1 MATIN
6 PVNKSICLEQVC
18 TSNYQKLLR
27 LIPELSALETATIGY
42 SSCKPALYLEI
53 LDKSPYTITLRL
65 SHYFANKTNGLF
77 EPDVKIRV
85 YLDAQLVEVLR
96 DHARSNVSSVI
107 KNPGQSEDILNYK
120 WSLNYFLSKW
130 LDHCIQTEYLF
141 ESAELL
147 TTEMDEVQEASG

>member
-1 MATIN
+1 MAAIN

-18 TSNYQKLLR
+18 SSNYDKLLR
-27 LIPELSALETATIGY
+27 LVPDLSVLEDDSIGY
-42 SSCKPALYLEI
+42 SGCKPALHLEI
-53 LDKSPYTITLRL
+53 LDKGPYTITLKL
-65 SHYFANKTNGLF
+65 SHCFANKANGLF

-107 KNPGQSEDILNYK
+107 KDPGQSKDILNYK

-130 LDHCIQTEYLF
+130 LDHCIQTEYYF
-141 ESAELL
+141 E
-147 TTEMDEVQEASG
+147 TVDHRMTEMDEA